1 MLARPQTGLSPER
14 TLLALLAR
22 RIYGQR
28 RHLGEP
34 GNSIFLPAFRANI
47 IADAGDTRVPAEAR
61 LCLQMLAA
69 QLAVVKEQI
78 LENDRRLRAN
88 ARETDLGRRLMK
100 VPGVG
105 LLLASAAPCPRHSE
119 PKTASKPPPRKM
131 KPMTCKNRNN

>member
-1 MLARPQTGLSPER
+1 MGNA
-14 TLLALLAR
+14 A
-22 RIYGQR
+22 I
-28 RHLGEP
+28 LGDP

-105 LLLASAAPCPRHSE
+105 CCWQARRHTRATRKQRPPASR
-119 PKTASKPPPRKM
+119 PPRGM